1 MTQEEKDLFLKELAA
16 VNAKAVEL
24 KNLIRDSL
32 PIRSVGGGHVHNELI
47 VFSDVLTRL
56 ETQAQAIVV
65 TP

>member
-1 MTQEEKDLFLKELAA
+1 MTQEEKDLFLEELTAA
-16 VNAKAVEL
+16 NAKAVEL

-47 VFSDVLTRL
+47 VLSDVLTRL
-56 ETQAQAIVV
+56 ETQVQAIVV